1 MTCSHLTWQQSIYEF
16 KKQVEDDLIQVFSR
30 ALSIYK
36 GKVKGYS
43 GLPDNAYLRENFL
56 KAELKLLVKEI
67 IYQVIEKT
75 KIINDRRVT
84 QTYNTAQNVID
95 GGQKDQI

>member
-1 MTCSHLTWQQSIYEF
+1 MTCLHLTWQQSIYEF

-30 ALSIYK
+30 ALNIYK
-36 GKVKGYS
+36 GKVKGYQ
-43 GLPDNAYLRENFL
+43 GLPDNTYLRENFL

-75 KIINDRRVT
+75 K
-84 QTYNTAQNVID
+84 
-95 GGQKDQI
+95 